1 MFFQTVN
8 VLRESQL
15 QSSRRS
21 AIQSKEGKRWLR
33 EETGIDDVG
42 GDTVAH
48 VVLGERMVKLR
59 WTSLSGFLSWTS
71 CSSFLADQ
79 RLVNVRYDSCSS
91 TIVNN

>member
-1 MFFQTVN
+1 MFSQTVN

-15 QSSRRS
+15 QSSRS

-48 VVLGERMVKLR
+48 VVLGERMVK
-59 WTSLSGFLSWTS
+59 
-71 CSSFLADQ
+71 
-79 RLVNVRYDSCSS
+79 
-91 TIVNN
+91 